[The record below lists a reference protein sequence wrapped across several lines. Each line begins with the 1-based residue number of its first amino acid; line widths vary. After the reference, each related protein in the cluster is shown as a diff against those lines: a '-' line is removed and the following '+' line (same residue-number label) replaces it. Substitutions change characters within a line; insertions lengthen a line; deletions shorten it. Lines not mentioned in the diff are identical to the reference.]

1 MEYLKYIDFYFLKI
15 KIIILLIFELFLFV
29 KTVMAIIR
37 MKKEYFY
44 IISHILIMLL
54 FYYSYV
60 DFSYMIIVIILYF
73 VSTGLNLRILRKV
86 KFLKEIYIECEN
98 LKTFYELNEIYVL
111 ADYDFKIRRNLLNKS
126 LYHKYKRKEGK
137 LQEKIITRILLRVL
151 LAMFLIPL
159 IIFLFKTAT
168 WETIKDIT
176 KYTGSYMLSFA
187 SIIGG
192 IAQLG
197 ISFIIFLL
205 ILYFIFKSILASM
218 YKYPIYQKN
227 KLE

>member
-29 KTVMAIIR
+29 KTILAIIR

-86 KFLKEIYIECEN
+86 KFLNKIYIECEN
-98 LKTFYELNEIYVL
+98 LKTFYELNDIYVL
-111 ADYDFKIRRNLLNKS
+111 ADYDAKIRRNLLEKS
-126 LYHKYKRKEGK
+126 LYRKYKRDEGK
-137 LQEKIITRILLRVL
+137 LHQKIITRILLKVL
-151 LAMFLIPL
+151 MAIFLIPL
-159 IIFLFKTAT
+159 IIFLFKSET
-168 WETIKDIT
+168 WDKIKDIT
-176 KYTGSYMLSFA
+176 NYTGFYMLSFL

-192 IAQLG
+192 IVQLG
-197 ISFIIFLL
+197 ISFMIFLL

-218 YKYPIYQKN
+218 YKYPIYKKN